1 MHRIL
6 ELEQHTCIFLSRL
19 LSMLHNFGTNVDSC
33 QPLYDNTSKTGFNT
47 EYHHQWS
54 STSNSSIMKYL
65 VQGLW
70 YYHTCILNWNKW
82 EYDFIEYC
90 HHHESL
96 FPPHLYGMGAAA
108 LSSAF
113 FSSWQHN
120 RMQSPVECPV
130 QNNPQKCLLSCP
142 PCPRSDARYLLYW
155 KGCVESSSIRQH
167 HQCFLW
173 TSHLLSK
180 SPSLKKYQACLHI
193 LESTYSTLS
202 CCWSK
207 RKCSLYL
214 SDTLFTFQ
222 TNTFVPY
229 LYWRTIFK
237 NSYCQYF
244 RPTYFTI
251 INCIELCFC
260 VSNSS

>member
-1 MHRIL
+1 MI
-6 ELEQHTCIFLSRL
+6 
-19 LSMLHNFGTNVDSC
+19 
-33 QPLYDNTSKTGFNT
+33 
-47 EYHHQWS
+47 
-54 STSNSSIMKYL
+54 STSNSIIMKYL

-130 QNNPQKCLLSCP
+130 QNSPQKCPLSCP

-180 SPSLKKYQACLHI
+180 SPSLKKHAEKHVSIYLKVHI
-193 LESTYSTLS
+193 LHYLAVDQSENALSIWVIHYLHFKQILLSLIFIEEQSSKIHIAST
-202 CCWSK
+202 
-207 RKCSLYL
+207 
-214 SDTLFTFQ
+214 SDLLISQ
-222 TNTFVPY
+222 
-229 LYWRTIFK
+229 L
-237 NSYCQYF
+237 
-244 RPTYFTI
+244 
-251 INCIELCFC
+251 
-260 VSNSS
+260 